1 MEVGRY
7 MFSTLPKTLPAGL
20 EKSRCVGR
28 SGLGCVGTGAGAVGR
43 FDEALSGALAPAPD
57 CVAGVASCCCARLS
71 GEPDASASMAAAT
84 ARRRMPAFPR
94 PLSPLKLALDWRL
107 DCICFGSNTPVAYD
121 CMIPLHE
128 GLKHLRKDEIPC
140 CPAHLHRTPRDGT
153 VSSGVEI
160 QSPIEELRRA
170 QSPAGRNLPENA
182 IRHVGCRY
190 SRRPE
195 HDSGRN
201 LLDWEAG
208 FFPVPIQHSANGLS
222 WNTRA
227 DDRSFPAPL
236 YPESPAVETR
246 GLGRKL
252 SISYRLRR
260 KRANGGSVRRVQLQ
274 KVRRAGQSI

>member
-128 GLKHLRKDEIPC
+128 GLKHLRKDEFRVVRLTCTGP
-140 CPAHLHRTPRDGT
+140 PATARCRQGWK
-153 VSSGVEI
+153 SSLPSKNCGER
-160 QSPIEELRRA
+160 SLR
-170 QSPAGRNLPENA
+170 LDA
-182 IRHVGCRY
+182 I
-190 SRRPE
+190 
-195 HDSGRN
+195 
-201 LLDWEAG
+201 
-208 FFPVPIQHSANGLS
+208 FPKM
-222 WNTRA
+222 R
-227 DDRSFPAPL
+227 
-236 YPESPAVETR
+236 
-246 GLGRKL
+246 
-252 SISYRLRR
+252 
-260 KRANGGSVRRVQLQ
+260 
-274 KVRRAGQSI
+274 